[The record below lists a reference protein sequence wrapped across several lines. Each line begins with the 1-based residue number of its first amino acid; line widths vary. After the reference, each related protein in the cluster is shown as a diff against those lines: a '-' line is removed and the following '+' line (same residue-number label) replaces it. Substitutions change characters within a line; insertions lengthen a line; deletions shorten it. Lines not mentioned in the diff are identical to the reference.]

1 MAVMELK
8 EYKDGSIL
16 NKLKQEED
24 CPKML
29 LTITNFA
36 FSNMVQNLMHQ
47 LDLEF
52 ESKRGSPAYPRTL
65 LLIVVLYCFSIDIA
79 NYTKMEDE
87 CKKIN

>member
-1 MAVMELK
+1 MSVMELE

-16 NKLKQEED
+16 NKLKLEED

-52 ESKRGSPAYPRTL
+52 ESKLGRPAYL
-65 LLIVVLYCFSIDIA
+65 C
-79 NYTKMEDE
+79 
-87 CKKIN
+87 

>member
-1 MAVMELK
+1 MPIMELK

-16 NKLKQEED
+16 NKLKQNED

-47 LDLEF
+47 LDSEF
-52 ESKRGSPAYPRTL
+52 ESKRGRPAYPIL
-65 LLIVVLYCFSIDIA
+65 PIIL
-79 NYTKMEDE
+79 KW
-87 CKKIN
+87 KKNARKTNFF